1 MIIIMISLVFSVLF
15 FSSPGKA
22 LLTGKGISRQVTT
35 LRRKYSYLHNDTTTI
50 LLPTYFFLSSSPWLL
65 KKHLDIKHT
74 WVYYLDLL
82 LFCYY
87 PSIIYFPLVVPVNTI
102 FRGSFRVI
110 ALKYVLKIFTSFLKI
125 EICLTVVATKQNIG
139 FWPKNDKN
147 SIFAGILLWPEN
159 CWPEVP

>member
-1 MIIIMISLVFSVLF
+1 MISLVFSVLF

-35 LRRKYSYLHNDTTTI
+35 LRIRKYSYLHNE
-50 LLPTYFFLSSSPWLL
+50 Y
-65 KKHLDIKHT
+65 
-74 WVYYLDLL
+74 YYLQHTFFYITLLAFKSTLTFLTYLSVLFGSSFMLL
-82 LFCYY
+82 LSLYHLFF
-87 PSIIYFPLVVPVNTI
+87 SLVVPVNTI

-125 EICLTVVATKQNIG
+125 EICLTVVATKQNLG
-139 FWPKNDKN
+139 FCPKNDKN